1 MHKFPCQTKSWVL
14 SEINTRKC
22 LPKAYHFIHMK
33 TKCIQN
39 EYKLYETFICL
50 LEYNKFIY
58 WNFPRALF
66 VAESLLRIP
75 FLGLVLIYLSFIV
88 DSKPFI
94 WNNVVMIIP
103 FIEQEKTL
111 RIWYFQIYEYHTY
124 IISYKIISL
133 WSAITVYLY
142 HKHGTAVVRHDGY
155 HARGTKL
162 IKSWN

>member
-1 MHKFPCQTKSWVL
+1 MSL
-14 SEINTRKC
+14 RKC
-22 LPKAYHFIHMK
+22 RFHILFTWK

-88 DSKPFI
+88 DSKPLI
-94 WNNVVMIIP
+94 WNNVVMTIP
-103 FIEQEKTL
+103 FTFIEQEKT
-111 RIWYFQIYEYHTY
+111 RKTWYFQICEYHTY

-142 HKHGTAVVRHDGY
+142 FKHGTAVVRHDGY